1 MTQCKFTVNG
11 SSVIGN
17 LTWNTNASLRQ
28 LAISDQFNAGNSQVC
43 NYKYDDLARLGTTD
57 CGTVFAQAYNYDAFG
72 NIAKSGTISFQP
84 TYNPATN
91 RYSTLPAGT
100 PAYDANGYVNADGF
114 HVYSYD
120 VEGKITQI
128 DSSAVTMTY
137 DALERWVERGAGGG
151 FTQRIFSPAGRELA
165 LTSG

>member
-1 MTQCKFTVNG
+1 MTQYKFTVNG

-17 LTWNTNASLRQ
+17 LTWNPNASLRQ
-28 LAISDQFNAGNSQVC
+28 LAIQYPFNASNSQVC
-43 NYKYDDLARLGTTD
+43 NYIYDDLARLASTN
-57 CGTVFAQAYNYDAFG
+57 CGAIFTQGYTYDPFG
-72 NIAKSGTISFQP
+72 NIAKAGTISFQP
-84 TYNPATN
+84 TYNAATN

-100 PAYDANGYVNADGF
+100 PAYDANGFVNADGF

-137 DALERWVERGAGGG
+137 DALERWVER
-151 FTQRIFSPAGRELA
+151 
-165 LTSG
+165 